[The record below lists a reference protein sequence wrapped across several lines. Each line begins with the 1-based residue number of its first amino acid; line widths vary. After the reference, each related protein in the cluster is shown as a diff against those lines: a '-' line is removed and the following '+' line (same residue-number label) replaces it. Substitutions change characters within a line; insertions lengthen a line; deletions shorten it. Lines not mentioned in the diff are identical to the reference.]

1 MKCIRQYIPKSIRSV
16 IADNF
21 KTQEKIKILTNM

>member
-1 MKCIRQYIPKSIRSV
+1 MKCIRLYNPKSIRS
-16 IADNF
+16 IITDNF